1 MNDRATLC
9 LYAVLSVAVLL
20 ALPDTGSAQIPDR
33 SAPRLADGRPDLSG
47 VWDFRTATPLERP
60 KVFADRETL
69 TEEEAAAFEALAAG
83 FQNASDAP
91 PREGSVG
98 AYNAFWLDF
107 GTTVG
112 ADRRSSLIVN
122 PPDGQLPPLNEGV
135 TRQIG
140 SLDEDLPGS
149 RPVRV
154 RSAGIAAD
162 GPEDRGLSERCLVG
176 FNSGPPMMP
185 SAYNN
190 NMQLFQNEDH
200 VVILNEM
207 VHDARIVPL
216 GGLAHIPEGIRQW
229 SGNSRGHWEGDTLVI
244 ETRNFTDKTGGY
256 DPNALVAIGS
266 GSTVLLTERL
276 TRVDAATLRYEYT
289 VDDPTTFARSFTVAL
304 PMKRSGDDIF
314 EYACHEG
321 NYGMAN
327 LLSGARA
334 AEVAA
339 R

>member
-1 MNDRATLC
+1 M
-9 LYAVLSVAVLL
+9 
-20 ALPDTGSAQIPDR
+20 
-33 SAPRLADGRPDLSG
+33 
-47 VWDFRTATPLERP
+47 
-60 KVFADRETL
+60 
-69 TEEEAAAFEALAAG
+69 
-83 FQNASDAP
+83 
-91 PREGSVG
+91 
-98 AYNAFWLDF
+98 
-107 GTTVG
+107 
-112 ADRRSSLIVN
+112 
-122 PPDGQLPPLNEGV
+122 
-135 TRQIG
+135 
-140 SLDEDLPGS
+140 
-149 RPVRV
+149 
-154 RSAGIAAD
+154 
-162 GPEDRGLSERCLVG
+162 
-176 FNSGPPMMP
+176 
-185 SAYNN
+185 
-190 NMQLFQNEDH
+190 
-200 VVILNEM
+200 
-207 VHDARIVPL
+207 
-216 GGLAHIPEGIRQW
+216 
-229 SGNSRGHWEGDTLVI
+229 I